1 VTKAWWVGALVGAFV
16 LATGVAAPAFA
27 QTASDP
33 VPKSTTRELTSIKK
47 DLEQYRTDN
56 AKQRDAYLAKYL
68 ERFPPDEQTNLRNQT
83 TTALADLTALQRQ
96 VDRAAALARAAAPRK
111 QVAAAL
117 ARAGAPRKQV
127 AAATA
132 RAAATAATL
141 TARGDISF
149 DDANKFAAS
158 RLSLGEALRAWADYS
173 RSLARLSAISDRLA
187 RVNLR
192 L

>member
-1 VTKAWWVGALVGAFV
+1 MTRAWWVGAIV
-16 LATGVAAPAFA
+16 LATGVATQGVGTTPANAAPARNA
-27 QTASDP
+27 APIASQTASDP
-33 VPKSTTRELTSIKK
+33 VPKSITRELTSIKK

-68 ERFPPDEQTNLRNQT
+68 DRFPPDEQTNLRNQT
-83 TTALADLTALQRQ
+83 STALADLAALQRQ
-96 VDRAAALARAAAPRK
+96 VDRAE
-111 QVAAAL
+111 AL

-127 AAATA
+127 ATATA

-141 TARGDISF
+141 TARGDINF
-149 DDANKFAAS
+149 DDANRLAAS

-173 RSLARLSAISDRLA
+173 RSLARLSAIADRLA
-187 RVNLR
+187 RVNSR

>member
-1 VTKAWWVGALVGAFV
+1 MVGAFV
-16 LATGVAAPAFA
+16 LATGVAAPVAGAAPANAAPAFA

-33 VPKSTTRELTSIKK
+33 VPKSTAREITSIKK

-96 VDRAAALARAAAPRK
+96 VDRAAALARA
-111 QVAAAL
+111 
-117 ARAGAPRKQV
+117 GAPRKQV
-127 AAATA
+127 ATATA

-149 DDANKFAAS
+149 DDANKLAAS

-173 RSLARLSAISDRLA
+173 RSLARLSAITERLA
-187 RVNLR
+187 RLKAR
-192 L
+192 